1 MDCYPRRFALRA
13 PATDFYVM
21 RKIMIKKILLFVFIF
36 GAFISQVFAGGSFC
50 LDIEL
55 KPILNQ
61 QPLIKDLVLETF
73 DIAES
78 GWAHRIGQQVNEKFG
93 GRRLGP
99 YSIKA
104 KPKGQEGDYIFVHHA
119 AINTAGFRTLSEG
132 DRVSFE
138 IEVGERGPAA
148 KNVEKA

>member
-1 MDCYPRRFALRA
+1 
-13 PATDFYVM
+13 
-21 RKIMIKKILLFVFIF
+21 MIKKILLFVFIF

-104 KPKGQEGDYIFVHHA
+104 KPKGQEGDYIFELIFHTEHIFLDKGGKVTDLRNA
-119 AINTAGFRTLSEG
+119 DTIKEKFNSI
-132 DRVSFE
+132 E
-138 IEVGERGPAA
+138 IKLIKECKKTNE
-148 KNVEKA
+148 NS